1 MAFQRLDFGLEQA
14 TGIFIAWF
22 SFLAVTATQGAALKI
37 AITGATGQLGNLVID
52 ALLKRGADPSQ
63 IIAIGRSD
71 QKLAPMAAKGVE
83 TRVAD
88 YNVEASLIPALE
100 GVDKLLLIS
109 GSEVGQRIIQHE
121 NVIKAAKAVDVSL
134 IAYTSIANALTG
146 GMKLAAEHVGT
157 EELLAGSGIN
167 YVLLRNGWYTENYT
181 DQIMGYLNS
190 GVILGT
196 AGEGKISAAAR
207 ADFAEAA
214 AVVLLC
220 EESQAGKIYE
230 LGADKPF
237 TLSQLAAAVGAAA
250 NQQVEYRDIDPT
262 TLVDIYKQSG
272 VPAVFADMLVDTDVQ
287 IRNGALEVT
296 SGDLASL
303 IGRAPTSLGK
313 VIKNALAQ

>member
-1 MAFQRLDFGLEQA
+1 M
-14 TGIFIAWF
+14 
-22 SFLAVTATQGAALKI
+22 KI

-52 ALLKRGADPSQ
+52 SLLERGADPSK
-63 IIAIGRSD
+63 IIAIGRSA
-71 QKLAPMAAKGVE
+71 QKLAPLAAKGVE

-100 GVDKLLLIS
+100 GTDKLLLIS
-109 GSEVGQRIIQHE
+109 GSEVGQRIAQHE

-146 GMKLAAEHVGT
+146 GMKLAAEHVAT
-157 EELLAGSGIN
+157 EELLAGSGLE

-190 GVILGT
+190 GVILGA

-214 AVVLLC
+214 ASVLLS

-250 NQQVEYRDIDPT
+250 NQQVEYRDMDPK
-262 TLVDIYKQSG
+262 TLVDIYEQSG
-272 VPAVFADMLVDTDVQ
+272 VPAVFADILVDTDVQ
-287 IRNGALEVT
+287 IRNGALEVN

-303 IGRAPTSLGK
+303 LGRAPTSLGK